1 MSEHRLRNSAGKS
14 SSMHEEGWNFI
25 TPQAARNFGCADD
38 EEDAETDA
46 GIVPTPTVS
55 FILDEPGQTHVSTY
69 QALEELANTSDKV
82 NSFLFLFRLID
93 STYCL
98 TFFRK

>member
-14 SSMHEEGWNFI
+14 SSLDEEGWNFF
-25 TPQAARNFGCADD
+25 TPQAARNFDD

-46 GIVPTPTVS
+46 GIVPTPTAS

-69 QALEELANTSDKV
+69 QALEELANISDKV
-82 NSFLFLFRLID
+82 ISFLSLFRLID